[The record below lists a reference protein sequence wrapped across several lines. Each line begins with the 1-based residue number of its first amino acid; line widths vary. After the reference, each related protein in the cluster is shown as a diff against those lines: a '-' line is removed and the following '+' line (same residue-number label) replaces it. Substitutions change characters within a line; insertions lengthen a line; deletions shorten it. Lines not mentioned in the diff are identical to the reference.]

1 MLLERIEALESKLK
15 AIEATL
21 ISYPE
26 WMPITAEFAKEHGVT
41 INGLRGWCMKNIHPD
56 FFMKKGRFW
65 YIHQSQLGKIKIKR
79 VKCSVLG

>member
-1 MLLERIEALESKLK
+1 MLLERIEALENEMRAMKSALMSLP
-15 AIEATL
+15 T
-21 ISYPE
+21 

-56 FFMKKGRFW
+56 YFEKKGRFW